1 MANIFQHVGINK
13 PKRTKFDGGHEVKLS
28 TNMGVLTPIMCEPV
42 VPGDVFRMNTE
53 IFMRFAP
60 LQAPIMHRINV
71 FTHFFFVPS
80 RLIWEDFKE
89 FITGGE
95 DGTAMPV
102 YPRYNFPD
110 TPVAVGSLLDYLGF
124 PIGMSQGIDALPL
137 RAYQL
142 IYNEYYRDQ
151 NLEEPVE
158 FSLTSG
164 ILDIN
169 DDDAE
174 YAVQSLRT
182 RCFEKDYFTSA
193 LPFAQR
199 GPSAVIPFGQSSGD
213 IDINDAQI
221 FSSAFFTQGPYLL
234 SFPNGDNP
242 QLSAVKYD
250 TFTVTDSDGNLK
262 NDVINNTRGQVTPLS
277 HGINLTGGKF
287 SLSGVSNTTIN
298 DLRKAIQL
306 QKWLERNARG
316 GARYIEQILS
326 HFGVVSSDA
335 RLQRPEYL
343 GGGMSPVSIQ
353 GVVQNSATE
362 GAEGTPQGNLS
373 GMATAIGNTHAF
385 TKYFE
390 EHGYVI
396 GIMSIMPRTS
406 YQQGLPRKYQKFD
419 KFDYYWPEFAH
430 LGEQEVKNSELYYTG
445 NADVDEGTFGYQ
457 GRYAEYKYIPS
468 SVHGDFRDT
477 LKFWHAGRIFGNQP
491 QLNADFV
498 HFNPASLDRIW
509 AVGNNLSDQ
518 KIYVELYNDLKM
530 IRPMPFLGEPGWMDH
545 F

>member
-1 MANIFQHVGINK
+1 MANIFQNVGINR

-28 TNMGVLTPIMCEPV
+28 TNLGVLTPIMCEPV

-80 RLIWEDFKE
+80 RLLWDEFKD

-95 DGTAMPV
+95 DGMAVPV

-124 PIGMSQGIDALPL
+124 PIGMTEGIDALPL

-142 IYNEYYRDQ
+142 VYNEYYRDQ

-164 ILDIN
+164 IFDIN
-169 DDDAE
+169 DDDVE
-174 YAVQSLRT
+174 YGVQSLRT

-199 GPSAVIPFGQSSGD
+199 GPSAVIPFAGQTD
-213 IDINDAQI
+213 IDILDFKLQTENLPAVGVRSLLYTSPTSTQDQRIVNLQNFTAGDNNDVTTIGSGYATRFNAI
-221 FSSAFFTQGPYLL
+221 EGVAN
-234 SFPNGDNP
+234 FPNGVN
-242 QLSAVKYD
+242 S
-250 TFTVTDSDGNLK
+250 
-262 NDVINNTRGQVTPLS
+262 
-277 HGINLTGGKF
+277 
-287 SLSGVSNTTIN
+287 TTIN

-445 NADVDEGTFGYQ
+445 NAEVDEGTFGYQ

-498 HFNPASLDRIW
+498 HLNPASLDRIW

>member
-1 MANIFQHVGINK
+1 MANVFQHVGINK

-28 TNMGVLTPIMCEPV
+28 TNFAALTPILCEPV
-42 VPGDVFRMNTE
+42 VPGDVFRCNTE
-53 IFMRFAP
+53 LFLRFAP

-80 RLIWEDFKE
+80 RLLWDDFKE

-95 DGTAMPV
+95 DGTSMPV

-110 TPVAVGSLLDYLGF
+110 NPVAIGSLLDYLGF
-124 PIGMSQGIDALPL
+124 PIGMSTGIDALPL

-151 NLEEPVE
+151 NLEEPVDI
-158 FSLTSG
+158 SLSSG
-164 ILDIN
+164 IVDIN
-169 DDDAE
+169 DDDDE
-174 YAVQSLRT
+174 LSIQKLRY

-199 GPSAVIPFGQSSGD
+199 GPSAVIPFAGAS
-213 IDINDAQI
+213 DINIEDFKLMADDLSATNLNATLDVPAGSTGSRQVLVHPYSINDISGESDVPRYDAGNGFATR
-221 FSSAFFTQGPYLL
+221 FSAMEGVAT
-234 SFPNGDNP
+234 FPNGVN
-242 QLSAVKYD
+242 A
-250 TFTVTDSDGNLK
+250 
-262 NDVINNTRGQVTPLS
+262 
-277 HGINLTGGKF
+277 
-287 SLSGVSNTTIN
+287 TTIN

-362 GAEGTPQGNLS
+362 GESGTPQGNLS
-373 GMATAIGNTHAF
+373 GMATAVGNTHQF

-430 LGEQEVKNSELYYTG
+430 IGEQEVYNSELYYQ
-445 NADVDEGTFGYQ
+445 EGSDMNQEVFGYQ
-457 GRYAEYKYIPS
+457 SRYAEYKSIAS

-477 LKFWHAGRIFGNQP
+477 LNFWHAGRIFGNAP

-498 HFNPASLDRIW
+498 HLDPSSLDRIW
-509 AVGNNLSDQ
+509 AVGNNLSNQ

-530 IRPMPFLGEPGWMDH
+530 IRPMPLLGEPGWMDH

>member
-28 TNMGVLTPIMCEPV
+28 TNFAALTPILCEPV
-42 VPGDVFRMNTE
+42 VPGDVFRCNTE
-53 IFMRFAP
+53 LFLRFAP

-80 RLIWEDFKE
+80 RLLWEDFKE

-95 DGTAMPV
+95 DGTSMPV
-102 YPRYNFPD
+102 YPRANFGNAFVDNP
-110 TPVAVGSLLDYLGF
+110 PNGIGSLMDYLGF
-124 PIGMSQGIDALPL
+124 PIGMSHNIDLLPL
-137 RAYQL
+137 RAYSL

-151 NLEEPVE
+151 NLEEPIPIDLSSGIRSVDDDDSDDLPL
-158 FSLTSG
+158 FSLR
-164 ILDIN
+164 
-169 DDDAE
+169 
-174 YAVQSLRT
+174 Y
-182 RCFEKDYFTSA
+182 RCWEKDYFTSS

-199 GPSAVIPFGQSSGD
+199 GPSVLIPGMTELEATFQGNLSVGD
-213 IDINDAQI
+213 NVSDNQI
-221 FSSAFFTQGPYLL
+221 LGVVDGDNVVGITDFNQTSFSDNMQYPIFEMEGKLIPSSA
-234 SFPNGDNP
+234 
-242 QLSAVKYD
+242 
-250 TFTVTDSDGNLK
+250 
-262 NDVINNTRGQVTPLS
+262 
-277 HGINLTGGKF
+277 
-287 SLSGVSNTTIN
+287 GVNYTTIN

-326 HFGVVSSDA
+326 HFGVTSSDA

-353 GVVQNSATE
+353 GVVQNSASE
-362 GAEGTPQGNLS
+362 GANGTAQGNLS
-373 GMATAIGNTHAF
+373 GMATAVGNTHQF
-385 TKYFE
+385 TKFFE

-430 LGEQEVKNSELYYTG
+430 LGEQEVKLSELYYQGTS
-445 NADVDEGTFGYQ
+445 ADDTTFGYQ
-457 GRYAEYKYIPS
+457 SRYAEYKAIMS
-468 SVHGDFRDT
+468 SVHGDFRNT
-477 LKFWHAGRIFGNQP
+477 LNFWHAGRIFGNAP

-498 HFNPASLDRIW
+498 HLNPESLDRIW
-509 AVGNNLSDQ
+509 AVGNNVSNQ

>member
-28 TNMGVLTPIMCEPV
+28 TNFAVLTPILCEPV
-42 VPGDVFRMNTE
+42 VPGDVFRCNTE
-53 IFMRFAP
+53 MFLRFAP

-80 RLIWEDFKE
+80 RLLWEDFKN

-95 DGTAMPV
+95 DGTEIPV

-124 PIGMSQGIDALPL
+124 PIGMKNGIDALPL

-158 FSLTSG
+158 FSLSSG
-164 ILDIN
+164 IVDIN
-169 DDDAE
+169 DDDNE
-174 YAVQSLRT
+174 YGIQSLRY

-199 GPSAVIPFGQSSGD
+199 GPAAIIPQSDVLDISLTDLVVEAENLSTDGADRNVVIEGGGTGNREVGFLSSD
-213 IDINDAQI
+213 
-221 FSSAFFTQGPYLL
+221 
-234 SFPNGDNP
+234 
-242 QLSAVKYD
+242 D
-250 TFTVTDSDGNLK
+250 TFAATTFGATGN
-262 NDVINNTRGQVTPLS
+262 VRF
-277 HGINLTGGKF
+277 GG
-287 SLSGVSNTTIN
+287 GVNAATIN

-353 GVVQNSATE
+353 GVVQNSASE
-362 GAEGTPQGNLS
+362 GSTGTPQGNLS
-373 GMATAIGNTHAF
+373 GMATAVGNTHQF

-396 GIMSIMPRTS
+396 GIMSVMPRTS

-430 LGEQEVKNSELYYTG
+430 LGEQEVYNSELFYTG
-445 NADVDEGTFGYQ
+445 TSRDQDTFGYQ
-457 GRYAEYKYIPS
+457 SRYAEYKSIQS

-477 LKFWHAGRIFGNQP
+477 LNFWHAGRIFGNAP
-491 QLNADFV
+491 SLNADFV
-498 HFNPASLDRIW
+498 HLNPQSLDRLW

>member
-1 MANIFQHVGINK
+1 MANIFQHVGINR

-28 TNMGVLTPIMCEPV
+28 TNFAALTPILCEPV
-42 VPGDVFRMNTE
+42 VPGDVFRCNTE
-53 IFMRFAP
+53 MFLRFAP
-60 LQAPIMHRINV
+60 LVAPIMHRINV

-80 RLIWEDFKE
+80 RLIWADFKE

-95 DGTAMPV
+95 DGTVMPV

-124 PIGMSQGIDALPL
+124 PIGMSSGIDALPL

-158 FSLTSG
+158 FSTSSG
-164 ILDIN
+164 ISDIN
-169 DDDAE
+169 DDDLE
-174 YAVQSLRT
+174 YAVQQLRY

-199 GPSAVIPFGQSSGD
+199 GPSAVIPFAGAT
-213 IDINDAQI
+213 DINIEDFKLMADDLNAST
-221 FSSAFFTQGPYLL
+221 FNASLNVASGSAGSRQVGIREYSENTVG
-234 SFPNGDNP
+234 GDDNYP
-242 QLSAVKYD
+242 RYD
-250 TFTVTDSDGNLK
+250 LGGTY
-262 NDVINNTRGQVTPLS
+262 NTR
-277 HGINLTGGKF
+277 F
-287 SLSGVSNTTIN
+287 SAIEGVATFPVGVNATTIN

-353 GVVQNSATE
+353 GVVQNSASE
-362 GAEGTPQGNLS
+362 GENGTAQGNLS
-373 GMATAIGNTHAF
+373 GMATAVGNTHHF
-385 TKYFE
+385 TKFFE

-430 LGEQEVKNSELYYTG
+430 LGEQEVYNSELFY
-445 NADVDEGTFGYQ
+445 DEDDDKNQEVFGYQ
-457 GRYAEYKYIPS
+457 SRYAEYKSIAS

-477 LKFWHAGRIFGNQP
+477 LNFWHAGRIFANRP
-491 QLNADFV
+491 NLNADFV
-498 HFNPASLDRIW
+498 HLNPASLDRIW

-518 KIYVELYNDLKM
+518 KIYVELYNDIKM

>member
-28 TNMGVLTPIMCEPV
+28 TNFAALTPILCEPV
-42 VPGDVFRMNTE
+42 VPGDVFRCNTE
-53 IFMRFAP
+53 MFLRFAP

-80 RLIWEDFKE
+80 RLLWDDFKE

-95 DGTAMPV
+95 DGTSNPV
-102 YPRYNFPD
+102 YPRIT
-110 TPVAVGSLLDYLGF
+110 TPPNTCGIGSLADYLGF
-124 PIGMSQGIDALPL
+124 PIGIDTEIDALPF
-137 RAYQL
+137 RAYAL

-151 NLEEPVE
+151 NLEEEIPIE
-158 FSLTSG
+158 KTSG
-164 ILDIN
+164 IFTY
-169 DDDAE
+169 DDPETFADE
-174 YAVQSLRT
+174 LQIFKLRY
-182 RCFEKDYFTSA
+182 RCWEKDYFTSA

-199 GPSAVIPFGQSSGD
+199 GPSVLIPGMTELEASFEGSLSLDGDVTNNQILGVVDGDNLVGVTDFNEVGFSDNMQYPSMVMEGKLIPSSSGV
-213 IDINDAQI
+213 N
-221 FSSAFFTQGPYLL
+221 Y
-234 SFPNGDNP
+234 
-242 QLSAVKYD
+242 
-250 TFTVTDSDGNLK
+250 
-262 NDVINNTRGQVTPLS
+262 
-277 HGINLTGGKF
+277 
-287 SLSGVSNTTIN
+287 TTIN

-326 HFGVVSSDA
+326 HFGVTSSDA

-362 GAEGTPQGNLS
+362 GSSGTPQGNLS
-373 GMATAIGNTHAF
+373 GMATAVGNTHQF
-385 TKYFE
+385 TKFFE

-430 LGEQEVKNSELYYTG
+430 LGEQEVKLSELYYQG
-445 NADVDEGTFGYQ
+445 NSADDTTFGYQ
-457 GRYAEYKYIPS
+457 SRYAEYKAIMS

-477 LKFWHAGRIFGNQP
+477 LNFWHAGRIFGNAP

-498 HFNPASLDRIW
+498 HMDPESLDRIW

-530 IRPMPFLGEPGWMDH
+530 IRPMPFMGEPGWMDH

>member
-28 TNMGVLTPIMCEPV
+28 TNFAALTPILCEPV
-42 VPGDVFRMNTE
+42 VPGDVFRCNTE
-53 IFMRFAP
+53 MFLRFAP

-80 RLIWEDFKE
+80 RLLWDDFKE

-95 DGTAMPV
+95 DGTSMPV
-102 YPRYNFPD
+102 YPRISVPSNFNGI
-110 TPVAVGSLLDYLGF
+110 GSLADYLGF
-124 PIGMSQGIDALPL
+124 PIGMVDELDALPF
-137 RAYQL
+137 RAYSL

-151 NLEEPVE
+151 NLEEEIPIDKSSGIFVYDDPE
-158 FSLTSG
+158 TFADELGIFSLR
-164 ILDIN
+164 
-169 DDDAE
+169 
-174 YAVQSLRT
+174 Y
-182 RCFEKDYFTSA
+182 RCWEKDYFTSA

-199 GPSAVIPFGQSSGD
+199 GPAATIPFDFD
-213 IDINDAQI
+213 ISQAQI
-221 FSSAFFTQGPYLL
+221 RNASISTGNNLSSSSVLGIEQGDYYVGLSDDDLSSFDYPNFTI
-234 SFPNGDNP
+234 
-242 QLSAVKYD
+242 
-250 TFTVTDSDGNLK
+250 TGNLYA
-262 NDVINNTRGQVTPLS
+262 GGVTA
-277 HGINLTGGKF
+277 
-287 SLSGVSNTTIN
+287 TTIN

-362 GAEGTPQGNLS
+362 GATGTPQGNLS
-373 GMATAIGNTHAF
+373 GMATAVGNTHQF

-396 GIMSIMPRTS
+396 GIMSVMPRTS

-430 LGEQEVKNSELYYTG
+430 LGEQEVYNSELYYTG
-445 NADVDEGTFGYQ
+445 TERDSQTFGYQ
-457 GRYAEYKYIPS
+457 SRYAEYKSIQS

-477 LKFWHAGRIFGNQP
+477 LKFWHAGRIFANAP
-491 QLNADFV
+491 ELNADFV
-498 HFNPASLDRIW
+498 HLNPESLDRLW

-530 IRPMPFLGEPGWMDH
+530 IRPMPFMGEPGWMDH

>member
-1 MANIFQHVGINK
+1 MANIFQHVGINR

-28 TNMGVLTPIMCEPV
+28 TNFGALTPILCEPV
-42 VPGDVFRMNTE
+42 VPGDVFRCNTE
-53 IFMRFAP
+53 IFLRFAP
-60 LQAPIMHRINV
+60 LIAPIMHRINV

-80 RLIWEDFKE
+80 RLLWDDFKE

-102 YPRYNFPD
+102 YHRYNFND
-110 TPVAVGSLLDYLGF
+110 NPVAEGSLLDYLGF
-124 PIGMSQGIDALPL
+124 PIGMKKGVDALPL

-151 NLEEPVE
+151 NLEEPVDINL
-158 FSLTSG
+158 SSG
-164 ILDIN
+164 IIDIN
-169 DDDAE
+169 DDDDE
-174 YAVQSLRT
+174 LCIQQLRY

-199 GPSAVIPFGQSSGD
+199 GPAAIIPTSDS
-213 IDINDAQI
+213 IDIK
-221 FSSAFFTQGPYLL
+221 L
-234 SFPNGDNP
+234 SDLDV
-242 QLSAVKYD
+242 QADYLSADGVDRNVVIEGGGSGSRDVGFIGSDDYFAGT
-250 TFTVTDSDGNLK
+250 TFSA
-262 NDVINNTRGQVTPLS
+262 
-277 HGINLTGGKF
+277 TGTATFGG
-287 SLSGVSNTTIN
+287 GVNAATIN

-326 HFGVVSSDA
+326 HFGVTSSDA

-353 GVVQNSATE
+353 GVVQNSASE
-362 GAEGTPQGNLS
+362 GPSGTAQGNLS
-373 GMATAIGNTHAF
+373 GMATAVGNTHHF

-430 LGEQEVKNSELYYTG
+430 LGEQEVKNSEIYYQEG
-445 NADVDEGTFGYQ
+445 NSLNDEIFGYQ
-457 GRYAEYKYIPS
+457 SRYAEYKSIMS
-468 SVHGDFRDT
+468 SVHGDFRRV
-477 LKFWHAGRIFGNQP
+477 LNFWHAGRIFGNAP
-491 QLNADFV
+491 RLNADFV
-498 HFNPASLDRIW
+498 HLNPSSLDRIW

-518 KIYVELYNDLKM
+518 KLYVELYNDLKM